1 MKNGGKLIR
10 YGDPG
15 SARTAQFNFYS
26 EIVPIFEIENE
37 KEIVDLF
44 RSKDKVFSLV
54 EYDDYEGLISKYA
67 DLSLNLITRRRVGK
81 RDMVFLS
88 NGNNTD

>member
-37 KEIVDLF
+37 KEIIDLF
-44 RSKDKVFSLV
+44 RSNDKVFCLL
-54 EYDDYEGLISKYA
+54 EYDDYEGLIRKYT
-67 DLSLNLITRRRVGK
+67 DLSLTLIMRRSVGN

-88 NGNNTD
+88 NR